1 MVENCEYSDT
11 AVKSKSCYH
20 CFCVFYCEDV
30 YYGRYSRKCR
40 DCSGISMCV
49 NCEWCAECIDCV
61 GCYMSDYCQDC
72 KDCSECQH
80 CLDCYSC
87 KNCFGCV
94 GLYQKQ
100 YYLFNKQLTKEEYES
115 RLMQIDLL
123 SSEHR
128 TLIQKQLDDLK
139 LKTPIPALHQNLTE
153 NCTWDHITESN
164 NCIECYDI
172 FTSEDCMYCVEANAN
187 KDSLDLTVC
196 FETEFSYQCVQSP
209 LCHGCNFCVH
219 TDRSVDS
226 EFCVYSRNLK
236 NCFGCVYLENKEYHI
251 LNEPYSPEEY
261 RKIVSEI
268 KQELIHADRYNLLP
282 YFVSDYEQNRL
293 DTEQDPVIITKL

>member
-1 MVENCEYSDT
+1 MSHNFLEKFQTLLREKPRYNLKHVMVENCEYSDT

-153 NCTWDHITESN
+153 NCT
-164 NCIECYDI
+164 
-172 FTSEDCMYCVEANAN
+172 
-187 KDSLDLTVC
+187 
-196 FETEFSYQCVQSP
+196 
-209 LCHGCNFCVH
+209 
-219 TDRSVDS
+219 
-226 EFCVYSRNLK
+226 
-236 NCFGCVYLENKEYHI
+236 
-251 LNEPYSPEEY
+251 
-261 RKIVSEI
+261 
-268 KQELIHADRYNLLP
+268 
-282 YFVSDYEQNRL
+282 
-293 DTEQDPVIITKL
+293 